1 MKERIQTMS
10 KVSYFCKKKKLMLKI
25 GVLGASGLAK
35 IHIRLLI
42 ELNDQF
48 ELVGFYEPDDLKA
61 QQISDV
67 YAVKRFLSY
76 DDLLEKVD
84 CVDIVS
90 STLKHYELAT
100 LALRKSKHI
109 FLDKPI
115 TQTIEEA
122 RSFIN
127 LSREASVKFQ
137 VGSTNRFNPAYLASI
152 SSINKPKLIDAQNHL
167 QYNAESSEIS
177 LVLDLMMSDID
188 IILTIVKSG
197 IRKISATGISVFSK
211 ENDIVNVKLEFDNG
225 CVANLSASRLSKF
238 YRNEMQFFQ
247 KEKCLAVNFLT
258 NELEEVDLKNSGDS
272 KLIVSTLPEIEA
284 LNPIK
289 YELKSFYDVIVND
302 KDPIVSLDDG
312 YKSLIVAHK
321 ILDILNHSNVPA
333 VDNNY

>member
-1 MKERIQTMS
+1 
-10 KVSYFCKKKKLMLKI
+10 MLKI
-25 GVLGASGLAK
+25 GLLGASGLAK

-42 ELNDQF
+42 ELHDQF

-61 QQISDV
+61 KQISDI
-67 YAVKRFLSY
+67 YGVKRFLSY
-76 DDLLEKVD
+76 DDLLKKAD

-90 STLKHYELAT
+90 STLKHYEFAT

-109 FLDKPI
+109 FLENPI
-115 TQTIEEA
+115 THTIEEA
-122 RSFIN
+122 RSLIN

-137 VGSTNRFNPAYLASI
+137 VGSTNRFNPAFLASV

-247 KEKCLAVNFLT
+247 KEKCITVNFLT
-258 NELEEVDLKNSGDS
+258 NELEEVAIEHTEDS
-272 KLIVSTLPEIEA
+272 RLIVSTAPEIKA

-289 YELKSFYDVIVND
+289 NELKSFYDVIVND
-302 KDPIVSLDDG
+302 TDPIVSLSDG
-312 YKSLIVAHK
+312 YDSLTIAHK
-321 ILDILNHSNVPA
+321 ILDILNHSKVTA